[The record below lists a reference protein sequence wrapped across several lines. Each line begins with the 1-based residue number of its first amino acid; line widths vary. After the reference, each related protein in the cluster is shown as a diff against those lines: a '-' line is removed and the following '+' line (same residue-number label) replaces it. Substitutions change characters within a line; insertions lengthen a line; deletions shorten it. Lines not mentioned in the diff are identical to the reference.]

1 MSNKQASFLRRY
13 AWLPRFLKKRGK
25 IFFYYAVSILSGR
38 RYWTFAGVKLGFI
51 TAYHHGVA
59 REMGMDFH
67 EDPPEY
73 FNEWVM
79 RAKDAN
85 LIYDIGGY
93 NGLYGIAAALSNPGA
108 TVVVFEPDSINA
120 EQCRQNIKLN
130 NVGTQCS
137 VSQVAVSGSTG
148 ASTFAMRG
156 MTGGKLGEGETPIEC
171 TKLDDLPTPQLIKL
185 DVEGQETAILTNAP
199 QTLGRTPTIFMEL
212 HYWAP
217 DKEKLWAVL
226 QNFSAKEFDD
236 RHYRLTH
243 K

>member
-1 MSNKQASFLRRY
+1 MSNKQTFFLRRY

-25 IFFYYAVSILSGR
+25 IFFYYAVSKLSGR
-38 RYWTFAGVKLGFI
+38 RYWKFAGVKLGFI

-59 REMGMDFH
+59 REMGTDFH

-73 FNEWVM
+73 FNEWVVD
-79 RAKDAN
+79 AKDAN

-93 NGLYGIAAALSNPGA
+93 NGLYGIAAALANPHA
-108 TVVVFEPDSINA
+108 AVTIFEPDSINA

-130 NVGTQCS
+130 GVEARCS
-137 VSQVAVSGSTG
+137 VSQIAVAGSTG
-148 ASTFAMRG
+148 VSTFAMRG
-156 MTGGKLGEGETPIEC
+156 MTGGKLGEGETKITC

-199 QTLGRTPTIFMEL
+199 KTLSRKPVIFMEL

-217 DKEKLWAVL
+217 DKEKLWAAL
-226 QNFSAKEFDD
+226 HDFSAKEFDD
-236 RHYRLTH
+236 RHYRLS
-243 K
+243 